1 MRRLFALLAT
11 GSIAALVAGALPVFG
26 SSSAAAATAS
36 GPRLKLSRASGAV
49 GDSLSVSGTAG
60 TGCDAAT
67 LWFVGPSTPGRQST
81 AYETLHVSTG
91 SGGTWSIADLVV
103 PGYLKGGA
111 GSAAAAA
118 GAKAYALAGC
128 GGWSRRKTLY
138 GGDLHAVRDDGWL
151 DPAADA
157 AKIRAIFVH
166 PRWARQGVGAALL
179 AAAEAAA
186 AAAGFTRLEMGATL
200 TGAPLYRRAGY
211 ADVERVEAPIGG
223 GLTLPV
229 ILMAKRLPA
238 AGAGVATGGK

>member
-1 MRRLFALLAT
+1 MQPTPPPWRLRVAQEQDIPA
-11 GSIAALVAGALPVFG
+11 IAALIAASVRGLSCAEYSPKQRERALETVFTVDTRLIADGTYFVAVARSEEGAGAATTPLAG
-26 SSSAAAATAS
+26 AAT
-36 GPRLKLSRASGAV
+36 PR
-49 GDSLSVSGTAG
+49 T
-60 TGCDAAT
+60 
-67 LWFVGPSTPGRQST
+67 
-81 AYETLHVSTG
+81 
-91 SGGTWSIADLVV
+91 
-103 PGYLKGGA
+103 
-111 GSAAAAA
+111 AAAAA
-118 GAKAYALAGC
+118 GATAATKFPALAGC

-151 DPAADA
+151 DPASDA

-211 ADVERVEAPIGG
+211 ADVERAEAPIGG

-238 AGAGVATGGK
+238 ATGARGAAEGN